1 MKKLTLALS
10 LLAAPLAAQDINDA
24 KVLADLRA
32 CYDGAGS
39 ADGKR
44 ACIGEAG
51 LQCQDET
58 EGGYSTLG
66 QSMCQMAEARAWDVI
81 LNEEYRAAMEMSKS
95 FDEGDRAQFPE
106 FTHRAETL
114 RAAQRAWIPY
124 RDALCAAEYAKWGA
138 GSMRNIAGSACKVE
152 VIANRAIDLWNMYGM
167 ME

>member
-1 MKKLTLALS
+1 MKKLTLTLALF
-10 LLAAPLAAQDINDA
+10 AAPLAAQEIDDA
-24 KVLADLRA
+24 RVLSNLRA
-32 CYDGAGS
+32 CYEPETGVR
-39 ADGKR
+39 GKR

-81 LNEEYRAAMEMSKS
+81 LNEEYRAAMETSKG
-95 FDEGDRAQFPE
+95 FDADNQASFPE

-124 RDALCAAEYAKWGA
+124 RDALCAAEYAKWGE
-138 GSMRNIAGSACKVE
+138 GSMRNIAASACQVD
-152 VIANRAIDLWNMYGM
+152 VVANRAIDLWNMYGS